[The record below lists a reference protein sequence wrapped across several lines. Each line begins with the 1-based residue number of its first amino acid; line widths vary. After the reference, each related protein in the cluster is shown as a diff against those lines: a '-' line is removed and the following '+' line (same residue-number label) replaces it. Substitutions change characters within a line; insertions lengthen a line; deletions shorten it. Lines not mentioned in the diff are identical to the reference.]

1 MIMEETKIRKL
12 LKKYGAEDNEIENFM
27 QDLADFKEDI
37 EEIEHAQ
44 EDEDKGVNEYQEMAD
59 TNKTDEN
66 DKVFEKMAEDEEEH
80 DDYLFNAKNLA
91 ILKATDEGKDLI
103 INAPKMAKEELAEA
117 IKKLLNN

>member
-1 MIMEETKIRKL
+1 MEETKIRKL
-12 LKKYGAEDNEIENFM
+12 LKKYGVEEAEIENFM
-27 QDLADFKEDI
+27 QDLAEYKEDI

-66 DKVFEKMAEDEEEH
+66 DKIFEKMAEDEDEH